1 MMRITSTVILCLSVL
16 ALTGCRFSMQ
26 TGSGSF
32 AVDMQT
38 GPEASDGST
47 AVIAAP
53 PVSPQTVPSISAH
66 RSTQKV
72 VVPQEA
78 TNAAPESHAIQHA
91 GWRPSSASVPLVPGT
106 ELEYTVPA
114 VIDVAAATQTLSL
127 ERLDSTSSGVE
138 STKTDPDLYPLNLT
152 TALQLAGGNNLQIAL
167 AGERIQE
174 AISKLNAA
182 EVMWLP
188 SLNAGVGFNSHTGK
202 IQATDGEIVEVDR
215 QSVFVGGGP
224 VLGGGPL
231 AGGSGGPIRMVAN
244 LSPVDAWFEP
254 LAAQQTQTAAE
265 ADHSAAYND
274 TLYRVTVAWLDL
286 QEAQSRVAIAN
297 EAIEH
302 SQKLARLTRE
312 FADAGAGLEADALRA
327 DADLSE
333 QRRRKLEAEE
343 QRDVASAEL
352 ARLLRLPVETLLYA
366 TDAQPVPLE
375 IVAADVPLSELLS
388 QGMNYRPELLR
399 QRALANAAVQRTRQE
414 QLRPWL
420 PKLQAGVSAGG
431 FAGGANSEFGNL
443 QDRVDIDALAIWEL
457 RNLGF
462 GNSAM
467 LAERESQQRQ
477 ANLTLESFHDQVVV
491 EIAQA
496 HARVRHRRAQID
508 AAAAQLESSEE
519 ALPLNLAGIEGGE
532 LRPIEAQ
539 QAISSLVTARQR
551 YVRAVVSY
559 NEAQFSLLRSV
570 GEPPQAK

>member
-1 MMRITSTVILCLSVL
+1 MMRITPTLTLCLSVL

-32 AVDMQT
+32 AVDMHT
-38 GPEASDGST
+38 GPEASIT
-47 AVIAAP
+47 ETVAKAAP
-53 PVSPQTVPSISAH
+53 PASTQTAKSISAY
-66 RSTQKV
+66 RSPQDAVVSQKSSS
-72 VVPQEA
+72 A
-78 TNAAPESHAIQHA
+78 TPEPHTIQHA
-91 GWRPSSASVPLVPGT
+91 GWRPSSSKVPLVPGT
-106 ELEYTVPA
+106 ESEYAVPA
-114 VIDVAAATQTLSL
+114 VIEVAAAAETVSL
-127 ERLDSTSSGVE
+127 ERLDSTGGDGE
-138 STKTDPDLYPLNLT
+138 SVTADTDLYPLNLT

-188 SLNAGVGFNSHTGK
+188 SLNAGVGFNSHTGN
-202 IQATDGEIVEVDR
+202 IQATQGEVIEVDR

-231 AGGSGGPIRMVAN
+231 AGGSGGPLRLVAN

-254 LAAQQTQTAAE
+254 LAAQQTQVAAE

-302 SQKLARLTRE
+302 SQKLAGLTRE
-312 FADAGAGLEADALRA
+312 FANAGVGLEADALRA

-343 QRDVASAEL
+343 QRDVGSAEL
-352 ARLLRLPVETLLYA
+352 ARLLRLPVETQLYA
-366 TDAQPVPLE
+366 TDAQPVPME

-399 QRALANAAVQRTRQE
+399 QRALANAAYQRTRQE

-420 PKLQAGVSAGG
+420 PKLQAGMSAGG

-443 QDRVDIDALAIWEL
+443 RDRVDIDALAVWEL
-457 RNLGF
+457 QNLGF
-462 GNSAM
+462 GNAAR

-477 ANLTLESFHDQVVV
+477 ANLTLESFQDQVAV

-508 AAAAQLESSEE
+508 VAAAQLKSAED
-519 ALPLNLAGIEGGE
+519 ALPLNFKGIEGGE

-539 QAISSLVTARQR
+539 QAISSLVTARRR
-551 YVRAVVSY
+551 YLRAIVSY

-570 GEPPQAK
+570 GEPPQSK

>member
-1 MMRITSTVILCLSVL
+1 MMRITPVVTLSVL
-16 ALTGCRFSMQ
+16 TLTGCRFSMQ

-32 AVDMQT
+32 AVDMHT
-38 GPEASDGST
+38 GPDASRTVADMKP
-47 AVIAAP
+47 AP
-53 PVSPQTVPSISAH
+53 PNVLGRPSAPSDFQSPKEVAVTHKTSAL
-66 RSTQKV
+66 
-72 VVPQEA
+72 
-78 TNAAPESHAIQHA
+78 PESQPVQHA
-91 GWRPSSASVPLVPGT
+91 GWRPSLRRIPLVPGV
-106 ELEYTVPA
+106 ESDQSIPA
-114 VIDVAAATQTLSL
+114 VIEVDATAQAVSF
-127 ERLDSTSSGVE
+127 ERLD
-138 STKTDPDLYPLNLT
+138 DPDGAGEAPSSDADVYPLNLT

-167 AGERIQE
+167 AGERIRE

-202 IQATDGEIVEVDR
+202 IQATDGSVVEVDR

-231 AGGSGGPIRMVAN
+231 AGGAGGPIRMMAN

-254 LAAQQTQTAAE
+254 LAAQQTQAAAE

-274 TLYRVTVAWLDL
+274 TLYQVTVAWLNL
-286 QEAQSRVAIAN
+286 QEAQSRVAIVSK
-297 EAIEH
+297 AIED
-302 SQKLARLTRE
+302 SQNLAGLTRK

-352 ARLLRLPVETLLYA
+352 ARLLRLPVETRLHA
-366 TDAQPVPLE
+366 TDTQPVPLE

-388 QGMNYRPELLR
+388 QGMNFRPELLR
-399 QRALANAAVQRTRQE
+399 QRAVANAAVQRTRQE

-420 PKLQAGVSAGG
+420 PNLQAGMSAGG

-443 QDRVDIDALAIWEL
+443 HDRVDIDALAIWEL

-462 GNSAM
+462 GNAAM

-477 ANLTLESFHDQVVV
+477 ANLTMESFQDQVAV

-496 HARVRHRRAQID
+496 HAQVRYRRAQID
-508 AAAAQLESSEE
+508 AAAAQLKSAEE

-539 QAISSLVTARQR
+539 QAINSLVTARRR
-551 YVRAVVSY
+551 YLRAIVSY